1 MTTKNTLMPKLAV
14 IHNHGATFAY
24 EPVGD
29 TQVSILFGLSR
40 TKDGPKFYR
49 QSERGPWGSTAL
61 IKQGKEVPNEQW
73 AELMQKAVDQS
84 YVLLKFLEGNLSEE
98 EFLKDFD
105 AQIIDQRT
113 SAAA

>member
-1 MTTKNTLMPKLAV
+1 MPKLGV

-29 TQVSILFGLSR
+29 TQVSILFGVSR

-61 IKQGKEVPNEQW
+61 INQGKEVPNEQW
-73 AELMQKAVDQS
+73 TEHMQIAINES
-84 YVLLKFLEGNLSEE
+84 YALLAWIEGNLSEE
-98 EFLKDFD
+98 DFKTHFE
-105 AQIIDQRT
+105 AEVIDQRT
-113 SAAA
+113 ASAA